1 MAGPH
6 RAVMIPLAALDI
18 DAFYQA
24 IATISFVLLGL
35 WWLVAQV
42 KYEEWRGDP
51 ARRRHA
57 YGISLYF
64 LLPGMMA
71 LAASVN
77 SDVNLLWRVA
87 FGITGVLG
95 TMEVL
100 LYLRSGPLRT
110 APQLALRLVG
120 SIVYLSIVVLAI
132 KPTLA
137 MGTGLKPREVEGLLL
152 TVLLFIGANIAWFG
166 LMETGETAGA

>member
-1 MAGPH
+1 
-6 RAVMIPLAALDI
+6 MIPLAALDI

-24 IATISFVLLGL
+24 IASVSFVLLGL

-42 KYEEWRGDP
+42 KYQEWRGDP
-51 ARRRHA
+51 PRRRHA

-71 LAASVN
+71 MAASVN
-77 SDVNLLWRVA
+77 SDISALWRVA
-87 FGITGVLG
+87 FGVIGVLG
-95 TMEVL
+95 AMEVL
-100 LYLRSGPLRT
+100 LYLQAGPVRTPAQFVLRLCGT
-110 APQLALRLVG
+110 GVYLLIVLLAL
-120 SIVYLSIVVLAI
+120 

-137 MGTGLKPREVEGLLL
+137 TELGIGLKPREVEGLLL

-166 LMETGETAGA
+166 LLESAETAGA

>member
-1 MAGPH
+1 M
-6 RAVMIPLAALDI
+6 PLAALDI

-71 LAASVN
+71 LGASVN

-87 FGITGVLG
+87 FGVTGVLG
-95 TMEVL
+95 AMEVL

-110 APQLALRLVG
+110 APQLALRVVG
-120 SIVYLSIVVLAI
+120 SVVYLAIVVLAI

-137 MGTGLKPREVEGLLL
+137 VALGTGLKPREVEGVLL